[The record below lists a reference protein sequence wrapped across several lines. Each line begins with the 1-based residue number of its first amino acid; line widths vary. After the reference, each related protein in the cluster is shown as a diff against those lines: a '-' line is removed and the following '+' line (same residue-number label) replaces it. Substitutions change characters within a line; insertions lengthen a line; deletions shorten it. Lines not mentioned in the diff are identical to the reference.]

1 MALRMS
7 MVSDISSQHNT
18 LFIPS
23 NFIHTM
29 SAIHAHNAN
38 LFTAAVAH
46 EATMKKLDLVDYRF
60 YNSLP
65 VVSEAD
71 KMAKGLDAVRVKLF
85 EIIEKHKLTE
95 ILSVRLI
102 HKHFDM
108 QPGEVAT
115 FQTVT
120 IPGICGAVMM
130 GPIKPNASTQ
140 LLGKNFAVDANGNW
154 VAYELT
160 TDESTGGDV
169 SLYPAFA
176 KEAAEYLVNA
186 AGRTVFG
193 LSWEPIK
200 EDIHLTE
207 FEIPDKRSTIMVPSE
222 LFPADST
229 DVVIQTNWF
238 APMYNCALGCKET
251 RSGLH
256 YGCKKTR
263 SDHHYGS
270 RRIMDK
276 AKDAPSD
283 GSFEELSDD
292 DAPFWKALQDPNSQF
307 FKIVDYVTSVM

>member
-1 MALRMS
+1 
-7 MVSDISSQHNT
+7 MVLLTVYN
-18 LFIPS
+18 
-23 NFIHTM
+23 TM
-29 SAIHAHNAN
+29 STIHAHTVN
-38 LFTAAVAH
+38 LFTAAAAH
-46 EATMKKLDLVDYRF
+46 EATKKKLNLMDYKEV
-60 YNSLP
+60 SS

-71 KMAKGLDAVRVKLF
+71 KMAKGLDA
-85 EIIEKHKLTE
+85 
-95 ILSVRLI
+95 
-102 HKHFDM
+102 
-108 QPGEVAT
+108 
-115 FQTVT
+115 
-120 IPGICGAVMM
+120 
-130 GPIKPNASTQ
+130 
-140 LLGKNFAVDANGNW
+140 
-154 VAYELT
+154 
-160 TDESTGGDV
+160 DESTGGDV

-200 EDIHLTE
+200 EDRYLTE

-238 APMYNCALGCKET
+238 APIYNCALNCKET

-263 SDHHYGS
+263 SDHHYGP

-276 AKDAPSD
+276 AKDARSD

-292 DAPFWKALQDPNSQF
+292 DAPFWKALQDPSSQF

>member
-1 MALRMS
+1 
-7 MVSDISSQHNT
+7 MVLLTVYN
-18 LFIPS
+18 
-23 NFIHTM
+23 TM
-29 SAIHAHNAN
+29 STIHAHTVN
-38 LFTAAVAH
+38 LFTAAAAH
-46 EATMKKLDLVDYRF
+46 EATKKKLNLMDYKEV
-60 YNSLP
+60 SS

-71 KMAKGLDAVRVKLF
+71 KMAKGLDA
-85 EIIEKHKLTE
+85 
-95 ILSVRLI
+95 
-102 HKHFDM
+102 HFDT
-108 QPGEVAT
+108 QPGEVAA

-120 IPGICGAVMM
+120 IPGICEAITM
-130 GPIKPNASTQ
+130 GQIKSNASTQ

-154 VAYELT
+154 VTYELT

-200 EDIHLTE
+200 EDRYLTE

-222 LFPADST
+222 LFPAGST

-238 APMYNCALGCKET
+238 APIYNCALNCKET

-256 YGCKKTR
+256 CGCKKTR
-263 SDHHYGS
+263 SDHHYGP

-292 DAPFWKALQDPNSQF
+292 DAPFWKALQDPSSQF
-307 FKIVDYVTSVM
+307 FKIVDYVTSGM